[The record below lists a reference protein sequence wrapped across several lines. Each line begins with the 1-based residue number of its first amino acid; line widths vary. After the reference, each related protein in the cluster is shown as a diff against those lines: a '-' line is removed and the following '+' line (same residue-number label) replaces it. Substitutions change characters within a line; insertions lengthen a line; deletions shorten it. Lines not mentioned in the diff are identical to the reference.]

1 MVIGG
6 TILPNARARWRI
18 LKQTRHRARPLA
30 EQMDVNQINSADNEA
45 GGLY

>member
-18 LKQTRHRARPLA
+18 LKQTRHPLA
-30 EQMDVNQINSADNEA
+30 EQIDVNQINSADNEA